1 VNGAARIAAAYA
13 AVAAIAT
20 VVNIACQALTILLY
34 HGSFNV
40 PVSVAVG
47 TAAGLP
53 VKYLLEK
60 RHIFGFQ
67 ADSVAH
73 DGRLF
78 VMYVFFGI
86 FTTLLFWGI
95 EYLFHAA
102 FRSDAMRYL
111 GGAAGLALGSY
122 IKYHLDKRFVFTRAA
137 VRLKVE
143 GA

>member
-1 VNGAARIAAAYA
+1 VNRAARVAAAYA
-13 AVAAIAT
+13 VVAAIAT
-20 VVNIACQALTILLY
+20 AVNIACQALAILLY
-34 HGSFNV
+34 HGPFDV
-40 PVSVAVG
+40 PISVIVG

-60 RHIFGFQ
+60 RHIFAFQ
-67 ADSVAH
+67 ADNWAH

-78 VMYVFFGI
+78 VMYSFLGI

-102 FRSDAMRYL
+102 FRSDGMRYL
-111 GGAAGLALGSY
+111 GGALGLALGSF
-122 IKYHLDKRFVFTRAA
+122 IKYHLDIRFVFTRPCA
-137 VRLKVE
+137 RMKSE

>member
-1 VNGAARIAAAYA
+1 
-13 AVAAIAT
+13 
-20 VVNIACQALTILLY
+20 
-34 HGSFNV
+34 
-40 PVSVAVG
+40 
-47 TAAGLP
+47 
-53 VKYLLEK
+53 
-60 RHIFGFQ
+60 
-67 ADSVAH
+67 
-73 DGRLF
+73 
-78 VMYVFFGI
+78 MYVFFGI

>member
-1 VNGAARIAAAYA
+1 VKGAARVAAAYA

-20 VVNIACQALTILLY
+20 AVNIACQALAILLY
-34 HGSFNV
+34 HGPFNV
-40 PVSVAVG
+40 AASVIAG

-60 RHIFGFQ
+60 RHIFGFE
-67 ADSVAH
+67 ADDWAH

-78 VMYVFFGI
+78 VMYVFLGI

-111 GGAAGLALGSY
+111 GGAIGLALGSF
-122 IKYHLDKRFVFTRAA
+122 IKYHLDKRFVFTRSA
-137 VRLKVE
+137 VRMKVE